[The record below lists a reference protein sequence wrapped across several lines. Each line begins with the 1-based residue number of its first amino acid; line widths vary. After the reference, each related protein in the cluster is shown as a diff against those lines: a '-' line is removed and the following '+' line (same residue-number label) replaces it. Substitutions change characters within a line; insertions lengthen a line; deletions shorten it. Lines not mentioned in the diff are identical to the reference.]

1 MVLRIDKH
9 RGSYRLLF
17 YCPIWMINATDLKFQ
32 FKVFQLFL
40 LKIKFKKLNKFRL
53 TMKKHLLMLLINHIL
68 FVQKN
73 SKVNH
78 IKKRFFFL
86 FDFQIKN

>member
-17 YCPIWMINATDLKFQ
+17 YCPIWMINATNLKFQ

-40 LKIKFKKLNKFRL
+40 LEIKF
-53 TMKKHLLMLLINHIL
+53 
-68 FVQKN
+68 
-73 SKVNH
+73 
-78 IKKRFFFL
+78 
-86 FDFQIKN
+86 